1 MSRKARKSYRIS
13 EDTHNIF
20 IKQAGNI
27 LSGDPMSVCC
37 GDYRISLDRKDKL
50 ANINFISHAH
60 SDHTSSVNT
69 KSKFISSAATANLIN
84 ARKSIMI
91 NYTENIPGMKLLNAG
106 HILGSK
112 QLYLD
117 HEALGRTITYS
128 GDYQMQPSY
137 VAEPIELKETD
148 CLIID
153 STYPNPD
160 VVFDEKS
167 EVTYTIQKYSNDK
180 LDRGIVL
187 FQTYSLGK
195 AQEIIKILNES
206 GIIPIT
212 TEKIS
217 QLNEVH
223 KDHGVKLEYV
233 TDSKESAQLTELLR
247 SNFVY
252 ICEHARFDE
261 YKMKLSST
269 YGRRVFTAVATGF
282 AQTVRFNTDVQFGLS
297 DHADFKQAKE
307 YIDACSP
314 KIIYTYGG
322 NSRIFAEN
330 LKKAGYN
337 ARPYS
342 DEINSNIPNLEYLA
356 KLQ

>member
-1 MSRKARKSYRIS
+1 M
-13 EDTHNIF
+13 D
-20 IKQAGNI
+20 NI
-27 LSGDPMSVCC
+27 LPGDLMSICY
-37 GDYRISLDRKDKL
+37 GDYKISLDKKDKS

-69 KSKFISSAATANLIN
+69 KSKFITSAATANLIK
-84 ARKSIMI
+84 ARKSITI
-91 NYTENIPGMKLLNAG
+91 DYSESISGMKLLNAG

-117 HEALGRTITYS
+117 LEALGKTITYS

-137 VAEPIELKETD
+137 VAEPIEIKETEY
-148 CLIID
+148 LIID
-153 STYPNPD
+153 STYPYPD
-160 VVFDEKS
+160 VIFDEKS
-167 EVTYTIQKYSNDK
+167 EVTYTMQKYSNEK

-206 GIIPIT
+206 GIRPIT

-223 KDHGVKLEYV
+223 KDHGVQLDYIS
-233 TDSKESAQLTELLR
+233 DSKESEELNETLR

-252 ICEHARFDE
+252 ICEHAKFDE
-261 YKMKLSST
+261 YKMKLAAT
-269 YGRRVFTAVATGF
+269 YGRRIFTAVATGF

-297 DHADFKQAKE
+297 DHADFKQARE
-307 YIDACSP
+307 YIDACNP

-322 NSRIFAEN
+322 NARIFAEN
-330 LKKAGYN
+330 LKKIGYD

-342 DEINSNIPNLEYLA
+342 DEINSIIQGLNTSSNYNNINLDVSIYND
-356 KLQ
+356 

>member
-1 MSRKARKSYRIS
+1 MRITYLLNKL
-13 EDTHNIF
+13 D
-20 IKQAGNI
+20 NI
-27 LSGDPMSVCC
+27 LPGDLMSLHC
-37 GDYRISLDRKDKL
+37 GDYKISLDKKDKS

-69 KSKFISSAATANLIN
+69 KSKFVASAATASIIK
-84 ARKSIMI
+84 ARKSITI
-91 NYTENIPGMKLLNAG
+91 DYSESVPGMKLLNAG

-117 HEALGRTITYS
+117 HEALGRTVTYS
-128 GDYQMQPSY
+128 GDYQMQPSH
-137 VAEPIELKETD
+137 VAETIEIKETE

-153 STYPNPD
+153 STYPYPD

-167 EVTYTIQKYSNDK
+167 EVIYTMQKYSNEK

-195 AQEIIKILNES
+195 AQEIVKILNES
-206 GIIPIT
+206 GIRPIT

-217 QLNEVH
+217 QLNEIH
-223 KDHGVKLEYV
+223 KNYGVQLDYV
-233 TDSKESAQLTELLR
+233 TDSEESEELNEVLR

-252 ICEHARFDE
+252 ICEHAKFDE
-261 YKMKLSST
+261 CKMKLAST

-307 YIDACSP
+307 YIDACNP

-322 NSRIFAEN
+322 NAKIFAEN
-330 LKKAGYN
+330 LKKVGYD

-342 DEINSNIPNLEYLA
+342 EEINSIVSNVEYLV